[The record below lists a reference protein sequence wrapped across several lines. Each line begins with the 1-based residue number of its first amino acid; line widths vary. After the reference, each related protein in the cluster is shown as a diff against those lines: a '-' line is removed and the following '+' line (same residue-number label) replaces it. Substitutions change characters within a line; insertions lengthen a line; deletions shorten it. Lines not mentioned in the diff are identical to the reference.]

1 MPGLSTDKRVAILAV
16 RWYNMPMEVASL
28 ALNIVLVNPEI
39 PQNTGNIARTCAA
52 TGATLHLI
60 EPLGFS
66 LADKYLKRAGLDY
79 WHLMS
84 YRVWPDM
91 AHFLAAH
98 PGARMHFASTKAP
111 RGYHEAAYQDG
122 DFLVFGCETRGLPET
137 LLEKVYDRCVR
148 IPMRPEARSL
158 NLSNSVAVVLYEAL
172 RQLDFPLL
180 TSEGALTGREEAP
193 SPWLDYV

>member
-1 MPGLSTDKRVAILAV
+1 MS
-16 RWYNMPMEVASL
+16 
-28 ALNIVLVNPEI
+28 LNIVLVNPEI

-52 TGATLHLI
+52 TGAVLHLI

-79 WHLMS
+79 WNLMT
-84 YRVWPDM
+84 YKVWPDM
-91 AHFLAAH
+91 ESFLAAH
-98 PGARMHFASTKAP
+98 PDARMHFASTKAP
-111 RGYHEAAYQDG
+111 RGYHQAEYQDG
-122 DFLVFGCETRGLPET
+122 DFLVFGCETRGLPEN

-172 RQLDFPLL
+172 RQLDFPAL
-180 TSEGALTGREEAP
+180 TSEGALTGREEAAA
-193 SPWLDYV
+193 PWLDYV